1 MVTKGPL
8 ESSAASRRSQA
19 LARSGLEQDAVPEAE
34 LPSGQVPTQLLAPP
48 SGREPTRLLPLE
60 PPPRQRPP
68 AGKPRSVLLPIA
80 VAVSVLA
87 VVVLGVAAVLVWR
100 WRGP

>member
-1 MVTKGPL
+1 MGRSKAAL
-8 ESSAASRRSQA
+8 ASRGSQA

-68 AGKPRSVLLPIA
+68 GKPLSVLLPIA

>member
-1 MVTKGPL
+1 MLSELERLTPRLSTAPL
-8 ESSAASRRSQA
+8 APVPH
-19 LARSGLEQDAVPEAE
+19 AVPEAE

-48 SGREPTRLLPLE
+48 SGREPTRPLSLE

-68 AGKPRSVLLPIA
+68 GKPRSVLLPIA

-100 WRGP
+100 WRGH

>member
-1 MVTKGPL
+1 M
-8 ESSAASRRSQA
+8 
-19 LARSGLEQDAVPEAE
+19 PEAE

-48 SGREPTRLLPLE
+48 SGRDPTRLLPLE

-68 AGKPRSVLLPIA
+68 ASKLLPIA

-87 VVVLGVAAVLVWR
+87 IVVLGVAAVLVWR